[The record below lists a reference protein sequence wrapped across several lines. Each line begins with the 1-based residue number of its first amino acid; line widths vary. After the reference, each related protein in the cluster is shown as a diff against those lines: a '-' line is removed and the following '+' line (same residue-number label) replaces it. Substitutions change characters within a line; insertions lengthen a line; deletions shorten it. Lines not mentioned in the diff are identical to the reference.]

1 MITIEEFLEKTEID
15 FPYFIYKDTIK
26 EWLKEYALEI
36 ANKAFDAGFA
46 YAVASHSSMKQNQLS
61 KAEYSQKL
69 HNEL

>member
-1 MITIEEFLEKTEID
+1 MKTVKEFLKSKEPDIFI
-15 FPYFIYKDTIK
+15 FPAN
-26 EWLKEYALEI
+26 WLKEYALEI
-36 ANKAFDAGFA
+36 ANEAFDAGFA